1 MAVVE
6 AEHDG
11 VSRSFLP
18 GVLALNPR
26 GADHARTVPPRVTI
40 IARRPFP
47 A

>member
-11 VSRSFLP
+11 IGRRLLP
-18 GVLALNPR
+18 VVPALNAR
-26 GADHARTVPPRVTI
+26 GADHARTVPLPVI
-40 IARRPFP
+40 VRRPFP